1 MKTLF
6 EILPTTYNK
15 EYELRCEIGQEHL
28 AVLIENKEMNVQEG
42 IAVYQFEST
51 ISEVNELQDF
61 FSQHPI
67 LSGDFKSVQIFYA
80 FKESVFVPFNLYNN
94 ASNAE
99 TLNLVH
105 GDCEGHATFLGA
117 DILTDRSIYNVYR
130 LPQLVHE
137 AFQKQFKQAT
147 FSHSYSSILKKEAP
161 ENDLLSI
168 TFYPKKMIIALS
180 INSKWHLINEFGFE
194 SPQDAIYILLNICQ
208 QFNKQNIPL
217 EINGFI
223 EKESAL
229 FIEMYKYFSQV
240 NFSTL
245 PENYTYQEPILKY
258 PAHYFSAF
266 YALTPCE

>member
-6 EILPTTYNK
+6 EILPALHNN
-15 EYELRCEIGQEHL
+15 EYELRCEISVEHL
-28 AVLIENKEMNVQEG
+28 AVLIENKATNTQEG

-61 FSQHPI
+61 FSYHPI

-80 FKESVFVPFNLYNN
+80 FKESVFVPFNLYNS
-94 ASNAE
+94 ATNAE

-105 GDCEGHATFLGA
+105 GDCRNYATFLGA
-117 DILTDRSIYNVYR
+117 DIIIDRSVYNIYLV
-130 LPQLVHE
+130 PQLVHK
-137 AFQKQFKQAT
+137 ALQTKFKHAT

-161 ENDLLSI
+161 KNDCLSI

-180 INSKWHLINEFGFE
+180 INSKWHLVNEFGFE
-194 SPQDAIYILLNICQ
+194 SPQEALYVLLNICQ
-208 QFNKQNIPL
+208 QFDKQNMPL
-217 EINGFI
+217 EISGFI

-229 FIEMYKYFSQV
+229 FMEIYKYFSQV

-258 PAHYFSAF
+258 PAHYFSAL
-266 YALTPCE
+266 YDLTPCE